1 MSTTNL
7 NSERNLRQLLFKF
20 DSHSKRFCTFE
31 AETGNHPASSL
42 GSYWFRT
49 QPISPDALVSLGA
62 QLSGVLGSK
71 RVPEVV
77 ADADRSGSSPLP
89 GFLSLVLE
97 VIGRLASFQVAS
109 LLHSLRHLITLDA
122 KN

>member
-20 DSHSKRFCTFE
+20 DSHSKRFCTVE
-31 AETGNHPASSL
+31 AETGNHPCSFF

-49 QPISPDALVSLGA
+49 QPISPDALVRSGA

-97 VIGRLASFQVAS
+97 VIGRLAAFQVAS
-109 LLHSLRHLITLDA
+109 LLHSLRHLVTLDA